1 MKPEWYLALR
11 WKSWCCH
18 LFLFFLLLWISSSP
32 EYFKTL
38 WLCIWATRSAGGRL
52 KHPGQWWGK
61 RSWQQMPNGED
72 RNWSYAT
79 IGKFFLLSIEF
90 FCWLG
95 KEKVKGMIVVA
106 RIEGFW
112 FFRNPQIQIRT
123 NGTTDNMKWPELL
136 EAELC
141 FAWGRGL
148 IHLLAQLIHSNIDPP
163 KNYKHCATFCCH
175 SGQNHRRSERLF

>member
-1 MKPEWYLALR
+1 MHMKPECYLVLR

-18 LFLFFLLLWISSSP
+18 LFLFFLLLWISSRP

-52 KHPGQWWGK
+52 KHPGQWWGQ
-61 RSWQQMPNGED
+61 RCWQQMPNGED

-123 NGTTDNMKWPELL
+123 NGNQGTTDNMKWPELL

-163 KNYKHCATFCCH
+163 KNY
-175 SGQNHRRSERLF
+175 L